1 MTDVALFA
9 EGFENI
15 AKQLNALDLATNT
28 EDVLDTAGAFILN
41 QIKTRFLRQEATDG
55 TTWEVS
61 QAAKDRQAGAV
72 GGGTLFA
79 SGDLFDSIELS
90 RGGPGVRIIST
101 AIPYAAQHQFGLE
114 VDGFKFPK
122 REFLGISA
130 DDEQG
135 VKNIIE
141 DRIRN
146 SLRRF

>member
-1 MTDVALFA
+1 MAATLFA
-9 EGFENI
+9 EGFERI
-15 AKQLNALDLATNT
+15 QKQLNDMQLATNT
-28 EDVLDTAGAFILN
+28 EDILDAAGAFILN

-55 TTWEVS
+55 STWEVS
-61 QAAKDRQAGAV
+61 QAAKERQAGGI

-79 SGDLFDSIELS
+79 SGDLFNSIELT

-101 AIPYAAQHQFGLE
+101 DLSYAAQHQEGLE

-122 REFLGISA
+122 REFLGVSD

-141 DRIRN
+141 DRINR
-146 SLRRF
+146 SIRRF

>member
-1 MTDVALFA
+1 MPVGILA
-9 EGFENI
+9 EGFEKI
-15 AKQLNALDLATNT
+15 AKQLNAMELATNT
-28 EDVLDTAGAFILN
+28 EDILDAAGAFVLN

-61 QAAKDRQAGAV
+61 QAAKNRQSGGI
-72 GGGTLFA
+72 GGGTLFDT
-79 SGDLFDSIELS
+79 GDLFNSIELS

-101 AIPYAAQHQFGLE
+101 SLPYAPQHQFGLE
-114 VDGFKFPK
+114 VDGVKFPK
-122 REFLGISA
+122 REFLGISP
-130 DDEQG
+130 DDEEG

>member
-1 MTDVALFA
+1 MTDVAIFA

-15 AKQLNALDLATNT
+15 RKQLNAMELATNT
-28 EDVLDTAGAFILN
+28 EDVLDTAAAFILN

-55 TTWEVS
+55 STWEVS
-61 QAAKDRQAGAV
+61 QAAKDRQAGAL

-79 SGDLFDSIELS
+79 SGDLFNSIELR

-101 AIPYAAQHQFGLE
+101 DLPYAPQHQFGLE
-114 VDGFKFPK
+114 VGGFKFPK

-141 DRIRN
+141 DRIRTA
-146 SLRRF
+146 LRRF

>member
-1 MTDVALFA
+1 MPVSILAK
-9 EGFENI
+9 GFEDLQR
-15 AKQLNALDLATNT
+15 QLNALELATNT
-28 EDVLDTAGAFILN
+28 EDILDAAGAFVLN

-61 QAAKDRQAGAV
+61 EAAKKRQSGGI

-79 SGDLFDSIELS
+79 SGDLFNDIELS

-101 AIPYAAQHQFGLE
+101 DLPYAAQHQFGLE
-114 VDGFKFPK
+114 VDGVKFPK
-122 REFLGISA
+122 REFLGISPE
-130 DDEQG
+130 DEEG